1 MASIAINGL
10 GRIGRAALKILEQA
24 DADAVRVVAVNDFVP
39 PDNLAYLLRYD
50 TVYGRWRK
58 TVTTDGDVLIIE
70 GRKIPVL
77 AERDPAGLPWKT
89 LGVDLVLECTGAFRR
104 EEDLRKHLAAG
115 ARKVILSAPAR
126 TETVATVVHGVNQAL
141 AGAQVVSCASCTTN
155 CITPVAEVLDRRF
168 GVQQAIMTTVHAYTS
183 SQQLI
188 DGPSKDF
195 RRGRA
200 GAANMLPASTGAA
213 LATTK
218 ALPALAGK
226 FDGVAI
232 RVPVPVG
239 SIADVTAITTRRVTR
254 EEVND
259 AFREEAASD
268 RYGGILGVAEDPVV
282 SADIIGDSR
291 ASVVDAAMTRV
302 VDGTLVKVMAWYDNE
317 WGFSCQMIREAFA
330 ALGLPAPDL
339 SQIRP

>member
-1 MASIAINGL
+1 MASIVINGL
-10 GRIGRAALKILEQA
+10 GRIGRAALKILEQTGGA
-24 DADAVRVVAVNDFVP
+24 EVVAVNDLIPV
-39 PDNLAYLLRYD
+39 DNLAYLLGYD
-50 TVYGRWRK
+50 TVYGRWH
-58 TVTTDGDVLIIE
+58 TTLTADGNALVVG

-77 AERDPAGLPWKT
+77 AERDPAGLPWRE

-104 EEDLRKHLAAG
+104 EDDLRKHLSAG
-115 ARKVILSAPAR
+115 ASRVILSALAR
-126 TETVATVVHGVNQAL
+126 TETVATVVHGVNQAPPEE
-141 AGAQVVSCASCTTN
+141 QVISCASCTTN

-168 GVQQAIMTTVHAYTS
+168 GVRQAIMTTVHAYTS

-188 DGPSKDF
+188 DGPARDF

-218 ALPALAGK
+218 ALPNLAGK

-239 SIADVTAITTRRVTR
+239 SIADVTAVTARPVTR

-259 AFREEAASD
+259 AFRDEAASD
-268 RYGGILGVAEDPVV
+268 RYRGILGVADDPVV
-282 SADIIGDSR
+282 SADIIGDPR
-291 ASVVDAAMTRV
+291 ASVVDQ
-302 VDGTLVKVMAWYDNE
+302 TLVKVMSWYDNE
-317 WGFSCQMIREAFA
+317 WGFTCQMIREAFTT
-330 ALGLPAPDL
+330 LGLPAPDL